1 MTAAQQISQ
10 AATQDATREDG
21 AGWDA
26 LIRPLNPTTLTP
38 LPEIQPTTAD
48 ELDAVASSAA
58 AGLRTWAADPRRRSR
73 VMRDWAEALRA
84 DAGELS
90 ADLVAETG
98 KPITEARTEVAAAAD
113 ALEYNAGLTR
123 IHLGTAGSL
132 PDGSVSH
139 VVREPVG
146 PSLFLVPWNWPVLLL
161 LRDVAP
167 ALAAGVTCIVKPSPQ
182 TSHVTTRVLRLGR
195 RAGLPEEVVQV
206 VYGDVAVAQHLLH
219 DPRMRAVAFTGS
231 TKVGEAVLRSTA
243 DRMLRPLLE
252 LGGKNA
258 AVVLPDADL
267 DSALPTLARAAV
279 ITAGQMCMA
288 CSRLLVHR
296 SVHREAVGAVR
307 DTLRA
312 MRLGDPAKD
321 ATEIGPLVSPA
332 HAASVMGHIDG
343 VRGQAGV
350 SGGELVHPDGIAGH
364 AVTPAIVDDPDRD
377 AAIIHT
383 DVFGPVLTI
392 EPFDNEED
400 AVTRAN
406 VTRYGLVAAV
416 WTGDPVRALRVA
428 ARLEAGTV
436 WVNGWNTSYP
446 DAPGGGMKS
455 SGLGRVRGIH
465 GVAQFT
471 ETKHIH
477 LPVG

>member
-1 MTAAQQISQ
+1 M
-10 AATQDATREDG
+10 
-21 AGWDA
+21 
-26 LIRPLNPTTLTP
+26 
-38 LPEIQPTTAD
+38 
-48 ELDAVASSAA
+48 
-58 AGLRTWAADPRRRSR
+58 
-73 VMRDWAEALRA
+73 
-84 DAGELS
+84 
-90 ADLVAETG
+90 
-98 KPITEARTEVAAAAD
+98 
-113 ALEYNAGLTR
+113 
-123 IHLGTAGSL
+123 
-132 PDGSVSH
+132 
-139 VVREPVG
+139 
-146 PSLFLVPWNWPVLLL
+146 
-161 LRDVAP
+161 
-167 ALAAGVTCIVKPSPQ
+167 
-182 TSHVTTRVLRLGR
+182 
-195 RAGLPEEVVQV
+195 
-206 VYGDVAVAQHLLH
+206 AVAQHLLH

-267 DSALPTLARAAV
+267 DSALPKLARAAV

-406 VTRYGLVAAV
+406 VTCYGLVAAV
-416 WTGDPVRALRVA
+416 WTGDPGRALRVA

-446 DAPGGGMKS
+446 DAPGGGVKS
-455 SGLGRVRGIH
+455 SGLGRVRGID